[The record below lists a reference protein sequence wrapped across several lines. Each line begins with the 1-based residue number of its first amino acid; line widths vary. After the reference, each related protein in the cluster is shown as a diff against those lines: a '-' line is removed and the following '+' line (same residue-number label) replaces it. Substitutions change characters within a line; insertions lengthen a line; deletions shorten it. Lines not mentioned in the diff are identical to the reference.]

1 MRKGY
6 DNFIIVEFL
15 YGLINVM
22 GFLNFGWKGFFEMV
36 EGYSFDFFFIVFIFG
51 GMLEEFVFLVE
62 KLSEVVDVFEF
73 NLFCFYVKGYGME
86 IG

>member
-62 KLSEVVDVFEF
+62 KLSEVVDV
-73 NLFCFYVKGYGME
+73 LSLICFVFMLRVMVWR
-86 IG
+86 